1 MEINALHA
9 LSLRTGLFLFKAFRR
24 KGQDMKDIN
33 VKEVSANGMEKL
45 IIELPPEKEVSD
57 DGICPVVRALAERA
71 ASNFLLY
78 CDFVEDG
85 GLRALLA
92 MDKMFCFG
100 DSDNAVELLKVAFEA
115 VDLNECSDELSL
127 LDECEKVHE
136 FSYVDFMYVFIN
148 TECIQKLLSV
158 FNITV
163 SIRDLS

>member
-1 MEINALHA
+1 
-9 LSLRTGLFLFKAFRR
+9 
-24 KGQDMKDIN
+24 MKDIN

-100 DSDNAVELLKVAFEA
+100 DSDNAVELLRVAFEA
-115 VDLNECSDELSL
+115 VGFALEDLALAGSTGVSSSETS
-127 LDECEKVHE
+127 
-136 FSYVDFMYVFIN
+136 M
-148 TECIQKLLSV
+148 SV
-158 FNITV
+158 STV
-163 SIRDLS
+163 SSTTSSTVS